1 MAAHM
6 PESKGALPRYMELSS
21 LVAASICVL
30 PFLLPH
36 HALPLPSFQAEWLA
50 FALGTTAAG
59 LALIANARRM
69 SCLAPLPRLS
79 QALFALAAFVAI
91 QNLLRPGTYAS
102 IPVLAIAYIA
112 FAATMVWLG
121 SQLSRTLGQEKI
133 LGLFAGWLF
142 AGALITALLAF
153 VQYIGRPAWLEEF
166 VAGQSSERA
175 YGNIAQS
182 NLFANYIALGEAS
195 LIFLWVKRS
204 VSTPAAAMAAV
215 MLAGAGALSG
225 ARSTLL
231 FVACFAALGIASGLR
246 GANPA
251 SKRMMAAGF
260 GMALVM
266 LACTFFAHWIAS
278 LIPTAGSLGRTL
290 DGVGLQGEPRWQA
303 WRLALD
309 IFRQHPLIGAG
320 WGSFPG
326 AAFSSGISPEMT
338 LYGEVWTSAH
348 NLPLHLLS
356 EVGLIGTA
364 IIGFGLFAWA
374 WTAGRTWLIDPNPA
388 FGWVFAIAGVELAHS
403 LVEFPLWSGHFLGL
417 TALAMGAGNQS
428 PSHKEPSSRLRGT
441 ALAVTCIAL
450 SVGLMSALRDYVL
463 LESTHITG
471 TTLTLAAP
479 AQVEVDTQTMKS
491 LARGL
496 FAAVAEAQIFSRR
509 SPETPTDDTMLQM
522 GGRLMRFWPSHA
534 VALRH
539 AIDLAQSDR
548 SADAITLVVA
558 LDRAFP
564 LRCAETRSVLAR
576 ARALNPKT
584 LDEMMAAIG
593 ASTCGRSPAH

>member
-1 MAAHM
+1 
-6 PESKGALPRYMELSS
+6 MELPS
-21 LVAASICVL
+21 LIAASICVL

-50 FALGTTAAG
+50 FALGTTAVG
-59 LALIANARRM
+59 LALISNARRM
-69 SCLAPLPRLS
+69 SPLAPLPGLS
-79 QALFALAAFVAI
+79 LALFALAAFVAI
-91 QNLLRPGTYAS
+91 QNLAHPGAYAS
-102 IPVLAIAYIA
+102 IPILAMAYMG
-112 FAATMVWLG
+112 FAGTMIWLG
-121 SQLSRTLGQEKI
+121 SQVSRALGQEKV
-133 LGLFAGWLF
+133 LGLLAGWLF

-153 VQYIGRPAWLEEF
+153 VQYIGRPVWLEEF
-166 VAGQSSERA
+166 VAGQASERA

-195 LIFLWVKRS
+195 LIYLWVKRS

-231 FVACFAALGIASGLR
+231 FVACFAALGMASGLR
-246 GANPA
+246 RANPT
-251 SKRMMAAGF
+251 SKRMLAAWL
-260 GMALVM
+260 GMAFVM
-266 LACTFFAHWIAS
+266 LACTFFAHWIGN
-278 LIPTAGSLGRTL
+278 LIPTAGSLARTL

-309 IFRQHPLIGAG
+309 IFWQHPLLGSG

-326 AAFSSGISPEMT
+326 AVFSAGISPEMT

-364 IIGFGLFAWA
+364 ILGFGLFSWA
-374 WTAGRTWLIDPNPA
+374 WNVGRTWLIDPNPA
-388 FGWVFAIAGVELAHS
+388 LGWVFAIAGIELAHS
-403 LVEFPLWSGHFLGL
+403 LVEFPLWSAHFLGL
-417 TALAMGAGNQS
+417 SALALGVGSPS
-428 PSHKEPSSRLRGT
+428 PSHEATASRLRGA

-450 SVGLMSALRDYVL
+450 SVGLVFAMRDHVL

-479 AQVEVDTQTMKS
+479 AQVEQDTQTMNA

-496 FAAVAEAQIFSRR
+496 FAPIVEAQIFSRR
-509 SPETPTDDTMLQM
+509 SPEKPTDDTMLQM
-522 GGRLMRFWPSHA
+522 SERLMRFWPSHA
-534 VALRH
+534 VALRR
-539 AIDLAQSDR
+539 AIVLAQSDR
-548 SADAITLVVA
+548 PADAVALVVA

-564 LRCAETRSVLAR
+564 LRCVETRSVLAG

-584 LDEMMAAIG
+584 LDDMMAAIG